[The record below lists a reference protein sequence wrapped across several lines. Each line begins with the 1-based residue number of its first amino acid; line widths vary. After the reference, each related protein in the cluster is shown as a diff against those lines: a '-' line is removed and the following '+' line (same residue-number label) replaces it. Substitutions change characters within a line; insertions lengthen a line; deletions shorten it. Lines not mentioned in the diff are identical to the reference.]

1 MHRHAPTG
9 ERERDPAG
17 PDPELERAS
26 AAGEPGEEVDGGIDD
41 RRVEHLPVVVVARGD
56 ALAEVAV
63 VVAHGRNVPSAGAK
77 VRRVGEGYPVAMSE
91 RLQLTITFDEPDE
104 EGWIVARVIEVPG
117 AMSQG
122 RSRAEARV
130 NLIDALRLML
140 APDDDDRRIVEG
152 HSEPLELTL
161 TA

>member
-1 MHRHAPTG
+1 
-9 ERERDPAG
+9 
-17 PDPELERAS
+17 
-26 AAGEPGEEVDGGIDD
+26 
-41 RRVEHLPVVVVARGD
+41 
-56 ALAEVAV
+56 
-63 VVAHGRNVPSAGAK
+63 
-77 VRRVGEGYPVAMSE
+77 MSD
-91 RLQLTITFDEPDE
+91 RLQLTIIFEEPDE
-104 EGWIVARVIEVPG
+104 EGWIVASVIEVPG

-140 APDDDDRRIVEG
+140 APDDDDQRVSDG